1 MLTSSLVIGI
11 QNLSFSA
18 QSFHSLSMKRFTSV
32 HFSHLINWTTSCA
45 VKLSKD
51 WSSTMYILSNGKIHA
66 LAAGEFF
73 MTSEINI

>member
-1 MLTSSLVIGI
+1 
-11 QNLSFSA
+11 
-18 QSFHSLSMKRFTSV
+18 MKRFTSV